1 MAGYGAPLV
10 IFQTDTIPE
19 GPAGVAVGLV
29 GCGRW
34 GSFILRDLVAL
45 GCEVHVVARS
55 LASVASA
62 TAGGASSVHPTVTL
76 LSRSAV
82 TLEGIIVATTA
93 GQHYPVVMEVL
104 RTFGP
109 ALPVFCEKPLAT
121 SIRDAEK
128 MAETARRLFVMDK
141 WRYHPAIR
149 RMALAR
155 ESGEFG
161 VLVGLHARRVQNG
174 NPHPDVSPPWTYL
187 PHDLSIALEVL
198 GDLPPVTRAV
208 SDHGDEAVFALLGDH
223 PWTAIECS
231 TRALRKSRE
240 VTAHFERGIL
250 SMTDPLAP
258 TIRFQLHDGLSRDLP
273 VPGEMPLLAEL
284 RAFIGHIRGG
294 PSPWSTAADGVRIV
308 RAIQNILSS
317 AHAP

>member
-1 MAGYGAPLV
+1 M
-10 IFQTDTIPE
+10 E
-19 GPAGVAVGLV
+19 SSGVAVGLV

-55 LASVASA
+55 PASVASA
-62 TAGGASSVHPTVTL
+62 AAGGASSIHPSIAG
-76 LSRSAV
+76 LSRGAV
-82 TLEGIIVATTA
+82 TLEGLIVATTA

-104 RTFGP
+104 QTFGP
-109 ALPVFCEKPLAT
+109 ALPIFCEKPLAT

-149 RMALAR
+149 KMAQAR
-155 ESGEFG
+155 QTGEFG
-161 VLVGLHARRVQNG
+161 ALVGLHARRVQSG
-174 NPHPDVSPPWTYL
+174 NPHLDVSPPWTYL

-198 GDLPPVTRAV
+198 GDLPHVTRAV
-208 SDHGDEAVFALLGDH
+208 SDHGDETVFALLGAH

-258 TIRFQLHDGLSRDLP
+258 TITLLPHDGFSRDLP

-294 PSPWSTAADGVRIV
+294 PAPRSTAADGVRIV
-308 RAIQNILSS
+308 RAIQDILSF